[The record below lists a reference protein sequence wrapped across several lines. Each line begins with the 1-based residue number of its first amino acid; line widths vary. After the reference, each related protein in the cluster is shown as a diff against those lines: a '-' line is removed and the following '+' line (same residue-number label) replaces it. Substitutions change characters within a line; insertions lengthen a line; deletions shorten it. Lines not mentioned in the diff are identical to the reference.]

1 MRFGSPLSTQQ
12 APGLR
17 AFFEFNRIARLRG
30 LTPGEG
36 NAILLNVLIVNMLIK
51 GGPAMETD
59 ERALRIRDAIDALI
73 HLMRLHHRIVERR
86 IDGLGVHHSQHR
98 MLMKVAR
105 LGRSASQKE
114 IAEAMDVSPACVAR
128 TLKRLSAEGLVEKTG
143 GADGRCNEI
152 AIRPRGRALV
162 DDSLALFRQIDEEM
176 FDGISG
182 EELAALTAALR
193 RIQGNLSAMEQRET
207 NPVRKERADE
217 VV

>member
-1 MRFGSPLSTQQ
+1 M
-12 APGLR
+12 
-17 AFFEFNRIARLRG
+17 
-30 LTPGEG
+30 
-36 NAILLNVLIVNMLIK
+36 LNVLIVNMLIK

-59 ERALRIRDAIDALI
+59 ERALRIRDAIDVLI

-105 LGRSASQKE
+105 LGRSASQKD

-152 AIRPRGRALV
+152 AILPAGHKSSRHRIIKAAGVIFLMAKAPIRFHSMDDIIPAGKWSNASPILLIIQTAPGFPALSGRSGSSPRA
-162 DDSLALFRQIDEEM
+162 
-176 FDGISG
+176 
-182 EELAALTAALR
+182 
-193 RIQGNLSAMEQRET
+193 
-207 NPVRKERADE
+207 
-217 VV
+217 